1 MDSIEKEKN
10 PTLAKLQEY
19 KKRGFV
25 FHGSPNPDIKI
36 LEPRPSREVDPK
48 RTFNLDTAVFAD
60 KNFISPIIFAVVNR
74 PKLIEF
80 AGDYTWHVRWD
91 PETFIPTAIL
101 PSKWEELIK
110 NSTGTVYVLA
120 GDTFTLE
127 NGAQKKSRVAVTP
140 TDRVEVTLN
149 DYLEAGGKIIFE

>member
-1 MDSIEKEKN
+1 MDSIEIEKN

-60 KNFISPIIFAVVNR
+60 KNFISPIVFSLVDRNKFR
-74 PKLIEF
+74 ELH
-80 AGDYTWHVRWD
+80 GDYTWYIYWD
-91 PETFIPTAIL
+91 KETNLPTAKI
-101 PSKWEELIK
+101 PAKWKDSVTSAKGI
-110 NSTGTVYVLA
+110 VYVLP
-120 GDTFTLE
+120 GDTFVYE
-127 NGAQKKSRVAVTP
+127 EGSQKKSRVEVTP
-140 TDRVEVTLN
+140 SDRVEVTLN